1 MTLRICNRTFQVVHS
16 NSLVADKAG
25 VYVFLRKNYNTGKY
39 TIIYVGR
46 TARQM
51 FERIKE
57 HKPSDLNKAKHF
69 GYCVL
74 SDQVNRVKLEK
85 EIYDKYE
92 PELNDKR
99 PS

>member
-46 TARQM
+46 TAR
-51 FERIKE
+51 
-57 HKPSDLNKAKHF
+57 
-69 GYCVL
+69 
-74 SDQVNRVKLEK
+74 
-85 EIYDKYE
+85 
-92 PELNDKR
+92 
-99 PS
+99 